1 MYVYVHVCERVSMNR
16 REYVC
21 IYISVCV
28 RVRVYVWIGVC
39 MCLHVCVCLHASAG
53 SGGIM
58 RWEWVEGGGLGDDI
72 AVL

>member
-1 MYVYVHVCERVSMNR
+1 MYAYVCKRVSMKR
-16 REYVC
+16 RAYVC
-21 IYISVCV
+21 VYMSVCV

-39 MCLHVCVCLHASAG
+39 LGLHVCVCLHASAG

-58 RWEWVEGGGLGDDI
+58 RWEWVEGGGLVDAI